1 MLVNLLTRVQVNLK
15 QFIGNNNMLKKQ
27 LMSLLG
33 LTLIMLSGCSSTAE
47 PQKKVAP
54 QLNNQAG
61 VVITSDELA
70 ELKAS
75 AKQWQQA
82 KAGVERLLVI
92 EQDLKLLIK
101 QLTSVAQEQ
110 QSAAAAQ
117 KSEGKIAKNSSLNP
131 EPITP
136 PAPIQPTKAQ
146 PIKVQP
152 LFALQVASVTDQTR
166 LPQSFA
172 KIKATAPTIFSGKV
186 AANVESVN
194 VNGTTFYRLKLG
206 AYIKQENA
214 AKDCN
219 KLMQYQVMCIVS
231 HYTEQSLK
239 M

>member
-1 MLVNLLTRVQVNLK
+1 M
-15 QFIGNNNMLKKQ
+15 GNNNMLKKQ

-75 AKQWQQA
+75 VKQWQQA

-117 KSEGKIAKNSSLNP
+117 KSESKIAKNSSLNP
-131 EPITP
+131 EPIAP
-136 PAPIQPTKAQ
+136 PAPIQPTKAQPTKAQ

-172 KIKATAPTIFSGKV
+172 KIKATAPTIFAGKV

-231 HYTEQSLK
+231 HYTEQPLK

>member
-1 MLVNLLTRVQVNLK
+1 
-15 QFIGNNNMLKKQ
+15 MLKKQ

-75 AKQWQQA
+75 VKQWQQA

-117 KSEGKIAKNSSLNP
+117 KSESKIAKNSSLNP
-131 EPITP
+131 EPIAP
-136 PAPIQPTKAQ
+136 PAPIQPTKAQPTKAQ

-172 KIKATAPTIFSGKV
+172 KIKATAPTIFAGKV

-231 HYTEQSLK
+231 HYTEQPLK